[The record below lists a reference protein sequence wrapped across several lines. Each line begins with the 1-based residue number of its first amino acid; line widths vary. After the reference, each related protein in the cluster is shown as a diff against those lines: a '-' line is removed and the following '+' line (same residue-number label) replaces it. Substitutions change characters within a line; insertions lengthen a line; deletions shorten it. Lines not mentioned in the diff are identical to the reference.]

1 MRIAICDDDRA
12 IREMLADKAGQV
24 CPLAEIC
31 VYPSGEALLGD
42 ETLPDILFLDIQMP
56 GENGM
61 DTAKRL
67 RAQHAGAGRD
77 TVLIFVT
84 AMEDYVFDAF
94 DVGAFH
100 YLVKPFDDGRFA
112 QVLLGAA
119 AQYREREQLRLA
131 QRGRDEGSSL
141 IIKSGGV
148 HTRILHKDIIYAEV
162 FNRKV
167 MIHYT
172 GGAVEYYGRL
182 SDLERELGADFFRS
196 HRAYLVHFKYV
207 VKYDAS
213 MIYLEQGTALMAKKQ
228 YPEFVRRYLQYNR
241 RA

>member
-1 MRIAICDDDRA
+1 MRIAICDDDSK
-12 IREMLADKAGQV
+12 IREILADQAGRV
-24 CPLAEIC
+24 CPLAEIRT
-31 VYPSGEALLGD
+31 YPSGEALLRD
-42 ETLPDILFLDIQMP
+42 ETPPDILLLDIQMP

-67 RAQHAGAGRD
+67 REQNAGAGRD

-100 YLVKPFDDGRFA
+100 YLVKPFDGERFA

-119 AQYREREQLRLA
+119 AQYREREQLRGA
-131 QRGRDEGSSL
+131 RRGQDEGNCL
-141 IIKSGGV
+141 VIKSGGE
-148 HTRILHKDIIYAEV
+148 HIRILHKDIIYAEV

-172 GGAVEYYGRL
+172 HGAVEYYGRL
-182 SDLERELGADFFRS
+182 ADLERELGEDFFRP

-207 VKYDAS
+207 EKYDAS
-213 MIYLEQGTALMAKKQ
+213 MIYLEQGTALMAKKR

-241 RA
+241 RT